1 MGKRSSSYWKKRFLD
16 LEAASNAYGQDAF
29 RKIEPAFDS
38 AQREIQ
44 RQIESWYGRY
54 AKNNGISMQEA
65 RRQLSTKELKEFRWD
80 VNEYIKYG
88 QDNAL
93 NQQWMKELE
102 NASARV
108 HISRLEA
115 LKIRIQHAAEV
126 AFGNELDQI
135 DMMARKVFTEDYY
148 HSIFEMH
155 KGFNI
160 GWEIGQIDERKL
172 NTLIS
177 KPWTTDNKTFKDR
190 IWNSKSAMISEL
202 HNQMTRMCI
211 LGKAPDEAI
220 REMTKFVDKK
230 VKNAKYAAG
239 RLVMTEQAF
248 FHSAAQKEAFNEL
261 DVEEFEFVA
270 TLDSSTSD
278 ICQEMDGKHFP
289 MKDYEPGVTAP
300 PLHVW
305 CRSVTVPYFEDN
317 YTGER
322 AARGADGKTY
332 YVPDSLTYPEW
343 KKSLVGGN
351 GQGLQV
357 IDNVDDLKVQLAD
370 KKDELND
377 LKKQIQDVKDKLKD
391 FQSGGGNPYN
401 WKFSNMSEDEL
412 LQHIDDLKVKE
423 AKYDAEYQKYVADYT
438 KYYSR
443 PDRGTL
449 ERVEWDKWKQSLI
462 DSGMDIND
470 ITRKM
475 FDTESLRNT
484 VTDEIKHANNFISW
498 KSKYKGVTDQ
508 DFIDEI
514 DKLTSKQGL
523 VQDEI
528 DDLNDRI
535 SDLLKKQA
543 EAEYSAMTLE
553 EIRKEVIQKHDS
565 ILKNDVHKKELEDI
579 VNGMDKEHANL
590 YNKMSEVFPQNHYYD
605 KGTGWYTTWKK
616 RVEMDLNSNH
626 WDKTVGRN
634 LTGGWKTKF
643 HEEMHQLDHILG
655 NKKSKFALVDGS
667 ADSYVVEFTQ
677 IRTPYGKRMITAID
691 DDIVELINTS
701 VDWKNAANGTNIKHI
716 KDLGRISTDAKRSL
730 IEYLKAHY
738 PTAKDRALID
748 TVTDAIGMTT
758 SGKIHP
764 YSQGFWGHKMAYCK
778 SSGKNGAT
786 SEAWANIAGFMLRG
800 DTEALEAVKKLM
812 PKTIDTYQDIFDEV
826 IEYAKTN
833 DLKYK

>member
-1 MGKRSSSYWKKRFLD
+1 MGKRSSAYWKKRFLD

-29 RKIEPAFDS
+29 RQIEPAFDS

-54 AKNNGISMQEA
+54 AKNNGITMQEA

-80 VNEYIKYG
+80 VSEYIKYG

-93 NQQWMKELE
+93 NGVWMKELE

-115 LKIRIQHAAEV
+115 LKIRTQHAAEV
-126 AFGNELDQI
+126 AFGNELDVL
-135 DMMARKVFTEDYY
+135 DGMARKVFTEDYY
-148 HSIFEMH
+148 HSIFEVH

-172 NTLIS
+172 DRLIT
-177 KPWTTDNKTFKDR
+177 KPWAADGKNFSDR
-190 IWNSKSAMISEL
+190 IWQQRSQLVSEL
-202 HNQMTRMCI
+202 HTQLTRSCI
-211 LGKAPDEAI
+211 LGRPPDDAI
-220 REMTKFVDKK
+220 NAISKKFNTTK
-230 VKNAKYAAG
+230 NQAG
-239 RLVMTEQAF
+239 RLVMTEQAY
-248 FHSAAQKEAFNEL
+248 FHSVAQKEAFGEL

-278 ICQEMDGKHFP
+278 ICQDMDGKHFP

-305 CRSVTVPYFEDN
+305 CRSVTVPYFDDN

-322 AARGADGKTY
+322 AARGKDGKTY
-332 YVPDSLTYPEW
+332 YVPDSMTYPEW

-370 KKDELND
+370 KLLELDQLNKDIRQVQSDRVDWKVDGASPAFQKFDSMTDDERTEYIKGLQDERTKLQEEYNRLKEDHDRWYDRPERGTPEYQTWREWRNSVDVND
-377 LKKQIQDVKDKLKD
+377 IFDKLMKNDSRQREIKSEIALLPKYEAFKKRFGNVTDKD
-391 FQSGGGNPYN
+391 FQD
-401 WKFSNMSEDEL
+401 KL
-412 LQHIDDLKVKE
+412 DDLFAKRHGVEKEISDLKDKVAKLEKE
-423 AKYDAEYQKYVADYT
+423 QAEIAFSAMNLK
-438 KYYSR
+438 
-443 PDRGTL
+443 
-449 ERVEWDKWKQSLI
+449 
-462 DSGMDIND
+462 DI
-470 ITRKM
+470 
-475 FDTESLRNT
+475 
-484 VTDEIKHANNFISW
+484 
-498 KSKYKGVTDQ
+498 
-508 DFIDEI
+508 
-514 DKLTSKQGL
+514 
-523 VQDEI
+523 QDEI
-528 DDLNDRI
+528 I
-535 SDLLKKQA
+535 K
-543 EAEYSAMTLE
+543 
-553 EIRKEVIQKHDS
+553 KHDS
-565 ILKNDVHKKELEDI
+565 IIKNDVQKKELADI
-579 VNGMDKEHANL
+579 VNGMDKDHANL

-605 KGTGWYTTWKK
+605 KGAGWYSTWKK

-667 ADSYVVEFTQ
+667 ADSYVMEFTQ
-677 IRTPYGKRMITAID
+677 IRTPYGRRMITAID

-701 VDWKNAANGTNIKHI
+701 VDWKNAANGTKIKHI

-738 PTAKDRALID
+738 PTAKERALID

-764 YSQGFWGHKMAYCK
+764 HSQGFWGHKMAYCK
-778 SSGKNGAT
+778 SGGKNGAT
-786 SEAWANIAGFMLRG
+786 SEAWANLAGFMLRG

-812 PKTIDTYQDIFDEV
+812 PKTIETYQDIFDEV
-826 IEYAKTN
+826 LEYAKAN
-833 DLKYK
+833 ELKYR